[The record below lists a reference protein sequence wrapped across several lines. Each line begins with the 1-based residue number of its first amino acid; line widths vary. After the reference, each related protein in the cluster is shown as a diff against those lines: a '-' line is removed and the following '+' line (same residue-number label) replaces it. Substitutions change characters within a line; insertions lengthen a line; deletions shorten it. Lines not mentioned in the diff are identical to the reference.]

1 MSMKLYC
8 LPRRADRGRVF
19 VVSLFTLFGSFA
31 YFAEVSGEPVSV
43 GKVAAATE
51 QEEKTTAPTIS
62 AVRPPVAARRLTIP
76 ADRSNAG
83 RAIPVRTAGVAQSD
97 NQRSFDMSAVERIQV
112 RVLGH
117 GDLSGEYSV
126 DGNMML
132 SLPGVGRIDIK
143 GMTPAMVEEELARR
157 ISLFARRDLKVSIEI
172 VNYRP
177 YFITGVIAQ
186 PGSNEWKPGLNIIKA
201 IALARGT
208 IRPPSAVDDPVAS
221 LSLQQQKTRL
231 QFSLALLA
239 RLKAERD
246 GAVKVHNES
255 DMAEVIATMPIAVQP
270 RLREFMI
277 RQSAVLGEQ
286 QQLALGQ
293 IAALERDRRTA
304 ENELRAA
311 DEQEKAA
318 KAQLDI
324 TKSLT
329 KNVKHLKSKNLV
341 SNSRYLEQRST
352 LITAQSRYAEMQS
365 LTARARARVISV
377 TRQIETLKRQRRA
390 ALNTRI
396 EALEREV
403 AQLEVS
409 LMPSRPT
416 NAAGA
421 PIERLHYNIVRETKS
436 GMVTLDAT
444 VFSEIRP
451 GDVVIVS
458 RRADEPN
465 KKKAKTAKMRS
476 KSEAVAAERLQR
488 AIESSAAN
496 RTIMTTTS
504 RSGGASG
511 GR

>member
-8 LPRRADRGRVF
+8 LGNRVDRGRVF

-43 GKVAAATE
+43 GKVAAATKPT
-51 QEEKTTAPTIS
+51 EKSAAPTTNS
-62 AVRPPVAARRLTIP
+62 AKPPIAARRLAAQ
-76 ADRSNAG
+76 ADRFEPD
-83 RAIPVRTAGVAQSD
+83 RPTTVRTAGVAQLES
-97 NQRSFDMSAVERIQV
+97 QRSFDMSAVERIQV
-112 RVLGH
+112 RVLG
-117 GDLSGEYSV
+117 DADFSGEYSV

-143 GMTPAMVEEELARR
+143 GMSPAMVEEELARR
-157 ISLFARRDLKVSIEI
+157 ISLFSRRDLKVSIEI
-172 VNYRP
+172 IRYRP
-177 YFITGVIAQ
+177 YFITGVIAN
-186 PGSNEWKPGLNIIKA
+186 PGANEWKPGLNIIKA

-208 IRPPSAVDDPVAS
+208 IRPPSAIDDPVAS

-255 DMAEVIATMPIAVQP
+255 NMAEVIATMPMAVQP

-304 ENELRAA
+304 ETELRAR

-324 TKSLT
+324 TRSLT
-329 KNVKHLKSKNLV
+329 KNVKHLKSKKLV

-365 LTARARARVISV
+365 LTATARARVISV

-396 EALEREV
+396 ESLEREV

-409 LMPSRPT
+409 LMPARPT
-416 NAAGA
+416 NAAGT
-421 PIERLHYNIVRETKS
+421 PVERLHYNIVRETKS

-444 VFSEIRP
+444 VFTDIRP

-458 RRADEPN
+458 RRANEPG
-465 KKKAKTAKMRS
+465 KKNTTTAKLGS

-504 RSGGASG
+504 RSSG
-511 GR
+511 GRP